1 MHSDGLTIS
10 VSSNQ
15 ALNFNT
21 EKRLMFFFIMSVNDG
36 FSIIGYGET
45 PVSRARVDKGEP
57 KLSIQEYLAWAA
69 ELAIAD
75 AGLEKKDLDRQGIG
89 VTGAAF
95 PHAEIYSPEVVQ
107 DLGFS
112 PALTLRSDAGGM
124 GGASLLYQAGAAVT
138 SGVVDLMLCLGAD
151 TPMNI
156 TTPGAVRTW
165 RYETDFQKPFGM
177 MGPNSQFAFI
187 LKRHMHQYN
196 TTAEDLGKI
205 AVTQR
210 NHAMKNPNAY
220 LKTPLTMEQYL
231 GSRMIADPIRMFD
244 ACIQVNGGLAFIVAS
259 KEKAK
264 ELRKDESEVKVLGI
278 AESDNYFHGSSLR
291 PDITYLGVADSARQ
305 AFEKSGVKR
314 SEVNFFQ
321 PYDDYTIAVLM
332 QFEDAGFCEKGEGSK
347 FVRDHDLSITGDL
360 PTNTGGAQ
368 LSSGQPGMAGGM
380 VHIVE
385 SIRQLRGE
393 GGERQVKDA
402 KIGVATGIG
411 AISYGNSLV
420 DSMTMIFGR

>member
-1 MHSDGLTIS
+1 
-10 VSSNQ
+10 
-15 ALNFNT
+15 
-21 EKRLMFFFIMSVNDG
+21 MSINDG

-45 PVSRARVDKGEP
+45 PVSRARVDKGEA
-57 KLSIQEYLAWAA
+57 KLSIQEYFAWAS
-69 ELAIAD
+69 ELAIMD
-75 AGLEKKDLDRQGIG
+75 AGLEKKDLDGQGIG

-95 PHAEIYSPEVVQ
+95 PHSEIYSPEVVQ

-112 PALTLRSDAGGM
+112 TSLTLRADGGGM

-138 SGVVDLMLCLGAD
+138 SGVVDFVLCLGAD

-156 TTPGAVRTW
+156 NTPGAVRTW

-187 LKRHMHQYN
+187 LKRHMHQFG
-196 TTAEDLGKI
+196 TRVEDLGKI

-210 NHAMKNPNAY
+210 NHAIKNPNAY
-220 LKTPLTMEQYL
+220 LKTPLSLEQYL

-244 ACIQVNGGLAFIVAS
+244 ACIQVNGGFSFIVS
-259 KEKAK
+259 SNEKAK
-264 ELRKDESEVKVLGI
+264 QLGKSESQVKVLGI
-278 AESDNYFHGSSLR
+278 AESDNYFHPSMLR
-291 PDITYLGVADSARQ
+291 PDITYLGIASSAKK
-305 AFEKSGVKR
+305 AFEKGGIKR

-332 QFEDAGFCEKGEGSK
+332 QLEDAGFCKKGEGSN
-347 FVRDHDLSITGDL
+347 FVRDHDLSINGDL
-360 PTNTGGAQ
+360 PVNTGGAQ
-368 LSSGQPGMAGGM
+368 LSAGQAGMAGGM

-402 KIGVATGIG
+402 RIGVATGIG
-411 AISYGNSLV
+411 AIAYGNSLV